1 MLKLNELKNLKS
13 LINTSIA
20 KGVEIVHSYL
30 DYMVV
35 GAGVGGLRLPDMF
48 VTLFFF
54 VVLLVLLRKFA
65 WGPLMNM
72 MEQRENYVA
81 NEIEAAE
88 NSRAAA
94 EKAAAEATA
103 QLNQVRQEAQK
114 MIEDA
119 KNAGIKQ
126 EQDIITS
133 AREEADRIK
142 KLAQADIQ
150 NEKEQAI
157 LALQAQV
164 ASLSVLV
171 ASKVIEKE
179 IDAQDQAQFINDYIK
194 EVGEER

>member
-1 MLKLNELKNLKS
+1 M
-13 LINTSIA
+13 
-20 KGVEIVHSYL
+20 HSYF
-30 DYMVV
+30 DFMVV
-35 GAGVGGLRLPDMF
+35 GATVGGLRLGDMF

-54 VVLLVLLRKFA
+54 VVLLALLRKFA

-72 MEQRENYVA
+72 METRENYVA

-88 NSRAAA
+88 KSRAEA
-94 EKAAAEATA
+94 EKAAAEATT

-119 KNAGIKQ
+119 KNAGIRQ
-126 EQDIITS
+126 EQDIIAS

-142 KLAQADIQ
+142 KMAQADIQ

-157 LALQAQV
+157 NALQAQV

-179 IDAQDQAQFINDYIK
+179 IDAADQAQFINDYIK